1 MAVLISVG
9 FLSSWTPY
17 AAASFWSIFN
27 SSDSLQPIATL
38 LPCLFAKSST
48 AYNPFVYYIFSKT
61 FRREIKQ
68 LQCCCG
74 WRVHFFSTDNSAE
87 NPVSMMWSGRDNV
100 RLSSA
105 AKVENQGAATHWNA
119 ATVSQH
125 RLRLGLAH
133 GSKWVG
139 MQHAGLPLHIWCQIQ
154 RFKYIFLSNSQI
166 LSLSYTAKKKQ
177 TRYFF
182 KNFHFRGNR

>member
-27 SSDSLQPIATL
+27 SSDSLQPVVTL

-48 AYNPFVYYIFSKT
+48 AYNPFIYYIFSKT

-74 WRVHFFSTDNSAE
+74 WRVPFFGADNSAE

-105 AKVENQGAATHWNA
+105 AKAESQGAA
-119 ATVSQH
+119 S
-125 RLRLGLAH
+125 R
-133 GSKWVG
+133 
-139 MQHAGLPLHIWCQIQ
+139 
-154 RFKYIFLSNSQI
+154 
-166 LSLSYTAKKKQ
+166 
-177 TRYFF
+177 
-182 KNFHFRGNR
+182 

>member
-1 MAVLISVG
+1 MHCPVLPCSCHNIASVQFRVFQLVQVWFHPHTTCPSIRRCQCKLRTEALFPFQMAVLISVG

-105 AKVENQGAATHWNA
+105 AKVAVVDT
-119 ATVSQH
+119 
-125 RLRLGLAH
+125 
-133 GSKWVG
+133 
-139 MQHAGLPLHIWCQIQ
+139 PII
-154 RFKYIFLSNSQI
+154 
-166 LSLSYTAKKKQ
+166 
-177 TRYFF
+177 
-182 KNFHFRGNR
+182 

>member
-1 MAVLISVG
+1 MWFHPHTTCPSIRRCQCKLRTEALFPFQMAVLISVG

-105 AKVENQGAATHWNA
+105 AKVENQGAATH
-119 ATVSQH
+119 
-125 RLRLGLAH
+125 
-133 GSKWVG
+133 
-139 MQHAGLPLHIWCQIQ
+139 
-154 RFKYIFLSNSQI
+154 
-166 LSLSYTAKKKQ
+166 
-177 TRYFF
+177 
-182 KNFHFRGNR
+182 